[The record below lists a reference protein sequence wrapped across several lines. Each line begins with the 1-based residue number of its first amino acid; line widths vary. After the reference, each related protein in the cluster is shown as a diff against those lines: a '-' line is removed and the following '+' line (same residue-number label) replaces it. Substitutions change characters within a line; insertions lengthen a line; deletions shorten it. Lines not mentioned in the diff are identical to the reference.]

1 MIGEDRLALNH
12 RFIQVFNML
21 IDKGEIVLNDRSGKG
36 MGDFA
41 ERIIGN
47 RAYGHIVRAYL
58 DENDKRVIDYKHI
71 SNLCKEFGINESYM
85 LKGIGTPFGKTEK
98 QTDKTEYNSNHNS
111 PKSNIIYTNVKA
123 FAGSQV
129 DVDSFNVEDNAT
141 FSIPGMNG
149 SGYVAFPI
157 EGNSMEPIIDNGDI
171 VICKELNSISDIKD
185 NEIYAIKNNGQVWV
199 KYVQKIF
206 LNQKSK
212 VVPHKLKLISANYLE
227 HDPFEE
233 EINNSTKLY
242 KVVRKIS
249 KI

>member
-1 MIGEDRLALNH
+1 MIGEDRLELNN
-12 RFIQVFNML
+12 RFINVFNL
-21 IDKGEIVLNDRSGKG
+21 LVERGEIVLNDRGGKG

-41 ERIIGN
+41 ERVIGN

-58 DENDKRVIDYKHI
+58 DPTDKRVIDYKHI
-71 SNLCKEFGINESYM
+71 RNLCKEFGVNEAYLM
-85 LKGIGTPFGKTEK
+85 KGVGSPFGKEEAPKEK
-98 QTDKTEYNSNHNS
+98 YAPS
-111 PKSNIIYTNVKA
+111 PYYEQRSNIIYTNVKA

-129 DVDSFNVEDNAT
+129 SAESFSVEDNAT

-149 SGYVAFPI
+149 TGYVTFPI
-157 EGNSMEPIIDNGDI
+157 EGNSMEPVINNGDI
-171 VICKELNSISDIKD
+171 VICKELSSVSDIKD
-185 NEIYAIKNNGQVWV
+185 NEIYAVKSDGQVWV

-206 LNQKSK
+206 QSQKSK
-212 VVPHKLKLISANYLE
+212 VIPYKLKLISANYLE

-233 EINNSTKLY
+233 EVNLNTKLY

>member
-1 MIGEDRLALNH
+1 MIGEDRLELNN

-21 IDKGEIVLNDRSGKG
+21 VDNGEIVLNDRSGKG

-58 DENDKRVIDYKHI
+58 DPSDKRVIDYKHI

-85 LKGIGTPFGKTEK
+85 LKGIGTPFGKVERAAEK
-98 QTDKTEYNSNHNS
+98 PINSAGYYE
-111 PKSNIIYTNVKA
+111 PKSNIIFTNVKA

-129 DVDSFNVEDNAT
+129 DTDSFSVEDNST

-157 EGNSMEPIIDNGDI
+157 EGNSMEPVINNGDI
-171 VICKELNSISDIKD
+171 VICKELGSISDIKD

-206 LNQKSK
+206 MNQKSK
-212 VVPHKLKLISANYLE
+212 VIPHKLKLISANYLE

-233 EINNSTKLY
+233 EVNNSTKLF
-242 KVVRKIS
+242 KVIRKIT